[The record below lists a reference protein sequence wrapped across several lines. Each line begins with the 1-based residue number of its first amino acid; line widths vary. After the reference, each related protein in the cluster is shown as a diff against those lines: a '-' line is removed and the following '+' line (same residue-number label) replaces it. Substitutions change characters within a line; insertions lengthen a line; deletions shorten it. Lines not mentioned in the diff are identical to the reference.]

1 MYHVERASQNKFEYA
16 NLRGGKG
23 NILVQRYFEKFH
35 DWNCDIDIWELAPG
49 VTEGARKHD
58 ESDPEFGLMDEIY
71 VVLDGS
77 AERTIDGSI
86 KHLAKG
92 DAVICKA
99 GSDHSLKNVG
109 KTDLRIIFI
118 SDQDLK

>member
-1 MYHVERASQNKFEYA
+1 
-16 NLRGGKG
+16 
-23 NILVQRYFEKFH
+23 
-35 DWNCDIDIWELAPG
+35 